1 MEKSMTKI
9 NSRQDQ
15 AIKTKLKIT
24 EKAMELFK
32 NKPYDSVK
40 ISDICEAA
48 NVSVGSFYHHFENK
62 GMLIINCYNLID
74 GLILEHYLTQ
84 SHDTFLASI
93 LWLNQ
98 SAATIINNLGYNFVC
113 NGYRQLLV
121 DDSHYTISAERLFH
135 QKLSA
140 LLLLARKNNE
150 LIDTDLDLLAE
161 HINRTARGNIFDWCL
176 KGGNTNIIEV
186 WSMDISHILKSFQK

>member
-1 MEKSMTKI
+1 MTKKT
-9 NSRQDQ
+9 SRQNQ

-40 ISDICEAA
+40 VSDICEAA
-48 NVSVGSFYHHFENK
+48 NVSVGSFYHHFEHK

-74 GLILEHYLTQ
+74 ELILEHFLKK
-84 SHDTFLASI
+84 SHNTFLESI

-98 SAATIINNLGYNFVC
+98 SAATIITNLGYNFVC

-121 DDSHYTISAERLFH
+121 DDSQYTISAERLFH

-140 LLLLARKNNE
+140 LLLLAKENNE
-150 LIDTDLDLLAE
+150 LIDTDLELLAE

-176 KGGNTNIIEV
+176 RGGNTDLIEI
-186 WSMDISHILKSFQK
+186 WPRDISHILKSFQK